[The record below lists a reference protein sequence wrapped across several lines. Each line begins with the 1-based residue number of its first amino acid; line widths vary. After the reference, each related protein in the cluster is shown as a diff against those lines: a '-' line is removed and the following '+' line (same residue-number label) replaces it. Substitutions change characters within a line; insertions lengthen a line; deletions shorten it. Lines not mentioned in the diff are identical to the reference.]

1 MANLITK
8 EQVLD
13 VAAKF
18 IELAGD
24 VKDFSAIEHVQTQIA
39 QYRLGLFRIVIVG
52 EVKKGKSSFINALLG
67 EPGLLPTASDV
78 TTSTVYKLMY
88 GTPKK
93 IKVFSLPAETETTAT
108 APAPIEIAEDQLTE
122 YGTEAGNPNN
132 QRRVDFIG
140 LQVPHPLLKDGVT
153 IIDTPGLGG
162 LFRKHR
168 DITWRY
174 IPNADAVFFV
184 FDSVESVASKAE
196 MEYLSRLRD
205 LSPLIFFVQTKIDLV
220 EESQWKKW
228 RERNLQIISEQL
240 KVPADKLIYF
250 PVSAKL
256 KFAADANHS
265 PKHLDRSGYS
275 ALLYFLYNKLL
286 AKKEDQL
293 GRRLLSALSVETVG
307 IHRKLSDGIQIAAT
321 ETKEG
326 LDNLERTFIETKA
339 KFEQWKAS
347 DFQHAVTTFQDRAT
361 ELKRKTRE
369 MLQEQMDP
377 SPYSTLVS
385 KIVSP
390 LRGASFDPRQMNEQA
405 DLVIATCVDE
415 CSRIVMDVQ
424 GQYNDQMHVIVDAFS
439 TDLGKSLLMQI
450 QTPISGVTRTHIDS
464 LNMQF
469 SRVEEA
475 RTVLYGGMAGAMM
488 GNIGI
493 GVLAM
498 VFPPVAAAAGIAAV
512 LGSILV
518 AWRTSDDLS
527 EKRKEEA
534 LARLERVLCDTVRR
548 AQSQAIRQ
556 FETIGNE
563 CEKGVRDALRK
574 ATAEVEKEI
583 ADKMQSIAEQR
594 QRSREE
600 AKYKTDALRQILERT
615 TNLVQKLNR
624 IAMSDEQNS
633 KIS

>member
-1 MANLITK
+1 
-8 EQVLD
+8 
-13 VAAKF
+13 
-18 IELAGD
+18 
-24 VKDFSAIEHVQTQIA
+24 
-39 QYRLGLFRIVIVG
+39 
-52 EVKKGKSSFINALLG
+52 
-67 EPGLLPTASDV
+67 
-78 TTSTVYKLMY
+78 
-88 GTPKK
+88 
-93 IKVFSLPAETETTAT
+93 
-108 APAPIEIAEDQLTE
+108 
-122 YGTEAGNPNN
+122 
-132 QRRVDFIG
+132 
-140 LQVPHPLLKDGVT
+140 
-153 IIDTPGLGG
+153 
-162 LFRKHR
+162 
-168 DITWRY
+168 
-174 IPNADAVFFV
+174 
-184 FDSVESVASKAE
+184 
-196 MEYLSRLRD
+196 
-205 LSPLIFFVQTKIDLV
+205 
-220 EESQWKKW
+220 
-228 RERNLQIISEQL
+228 
-240 KVPADKLIYF
+240 
-250 PVSAKL
+250 
-256 KFAADANHS
+256 
-265 PKHLDRSGYS
+265 
-275 ALLYFLYNKLL
+275 
-286 AKKEDQL
+286 
-293 GRRLLSALSVETVG
+293 
-307 IHRKLSDGIQIAAT
+307 
-321 ETKEG
+321 
-326 LDNLERTFIETKA
+326 
-339 KFEQWKAS
+339 
-347 DFQHAVTTFQDRAT
+347 
-361 ELKRKTRE
+361 
-369 MLQEQMDP
+369 
-377 SPYSTLVS
+377 
-385 KIVSP
+385 
-390 LRGASFDPRQMNEQA
+390 
-405 DLVIATCVDE
+405 
-415 CSRIVMDVQ
+415 
-424 GQYNDQMHVIVDAFS
+424 MHVIVDAFS